1 MPGQYLSDA
10 SGYEATQFD
19 AKVPSLSDQ
28 ANIVEAFKLYHYGID
43 NYTGSGFPAADS
55 IHSHLETLDDRLVVL
70 ESTPDGVFTL
80 TGTANEV
87 NVSAASGN
95 VVVGLPDS
103 VTITSNLLVNNNM
116 TVGGNLLVSGSTTFV
131 NTSSLSVTDPIVQL
145 ATNNSGNTLD
155 IGLSGKY
162 VVGASTAYT
171 GLVRD
176 ESDSTWKLFSNVSAS
191 PTTQINFTGAVYDT
205 LKIGALDASNITSTG
220 NITASSGTVTSANL
234 TVTGNT
240 DIRIPF
246 TTSSASYTLVISDI
260 GKIIEI
266 NNSSANTLT
275 VPFDATLNFPTGT
288 QLTILQTGVGQT
300 TITPG
305 TVGVTING
313 TPGLKLRT
321 QWSSATLIKRAANTW
336 VAIGDLVA

>member
-1 MPGQYLSDA
+1 MAGQFLSDA

-19 AKVPSLSDQ
+19 TKVPSLSDQ
-28 ANIVEAFKLYHYGID
+28 ANIVEAFKLYHYGLD
-43 NYTGSGFPAADS
+43 NYTGSEAPAADS
-55 IHSHLETLDDRLVVL
+55 MHAHLEELDDRLVTL

-95 VVVGLPDS
+95 VVVGLPDD
-103 VTITSNLLVNNNM
+103 VTIASDLIVNHNM

-131 NTSSLSVTDPIVQL
+131 NTSSLSVTDPIIQL
-145 ATNNSGNTLD
+145 ATNNAANTLD

-162 VVGASTAYT
+162 IQSASTFYT
-171 GLVRD
+171 GLVKD
-176 ESDSTWKLFSNVSAS
+176 ESDLTWKLFSNVSAS
-191 PTTQINFTGAVYDT
+191 PTTQINFTGASYDT
-205 LKIGALDASNITSTG
+205 LKIGALDSSSIVTSG

-246 TTSSASYTLVISDI
+246 TTSSASYILVISDV

-275 VPFDATLNFPTGT
+275 VPLDATVNFSVGT

-300 TITPG
+300 TITPA
-305 TVGVTING
+305 TAGVTING
-313 TPGLKLRT
+313 TPGLKLRA

>member
-1 MPGQYLSDA
+1 MAGQYLSDA

-19 AKVPSLSDQ
+19 TKVPSLSDQ
-28 ANIVEAFKLYHYGID
+28 ANIVEAFKLYHYGLD
-43 NYTGSGFPAADS
+43 NYTGSEAPAADS
-55 IHSHLETLDDRLVVL
+55 MHAHLEELDDRLVVL

-95 VVVGLPDS
+95 VIVGLPDD
-103 VTITSNLLVNNNM
+103 VTIASDLIVNHNM
-116 TVGGNLLVSGSTTFV
+116 TVGGNLVVSGSTTFV

-145 ATNNSGNTLD
+145 ATNNTGNTLD

-162 VVGASTAYT
+162 VIGEAAKYT

-176 ESDSTWKLFSNVSAS
+176 ESDQVWKLFSNVGAS
-191 PTTQINFTGAVYDT
+191 PTTQINFTSAVYDG
-205 LKIGALDASNITSTG
+205 LKIGALDASSVTATG
-220 NITASSGTVTSANL
+220 NITTSSGTITSANI

-246 TTSSASYTLVISDI
+246 TTSSASYTLVISDV
-260 GKIIEI
+260 GKIVEI
-266 NNSSANTLT
+266 SNASANTLT
-275 VPFDATLNFPTGT
+275 VPLDATLNFPVGT
-288 QLTILQTGVGQT
+288 QLTILQTGTGQT

>member
-1 MPGQYLSDA
+1 MAGQYLSDA

-19 AKVPSLSDQ
+19 TKVPSLSDQ
-28 ANIVEAFKLYHYGID
+28 ANIVEAFKLYHYGLD
-43 NYTGSGFPAADS
+43 NYTGSEAPAADS
-55 IHSHLETLDDRLVVL
+55 IHAHLEELDDRLVVL

-95 VVVGLPDS
+95 VIVGLPDD
-103 VTITSNLLVNNNM
+103 VTIASDLIVNHNM

-145 ATNNSGNTLD
+145 ATNNAGNTLD

-162 VVGASTAYT
+162 ISSGSTQYT
-171 GLVRD
+171 GFVKD
-176 ESDSTWKLFSNVSAS
+176 ESDSIWKLFSGVTAS
-191 PTTQINFTGAVYDT
+191 PTTQINFTQANYDPIQVGQIT
-205 LKIGALDASNITSTG
+205 SGNIVSSGNITS
-220 NITASSGTVTSANL
+220 SSGTMTTANI

-246 TTSSASYTLVISDI
+246 TTSSASYTLVISDV
-260 GKIIEI
+260 GKIVEI
-266 NNSSANTLT
+266 SNASANTLT
-275 VPFDATLNFPTGT
+275 VPLDATLNFPVGT
-288 QLTILQTGVGQT
+288 QLTILQTGTGQT